1 MSSKLNLPKNFFK
14 QFKSKEEFHA
24 FFKDLFQTGVE
35 EMLKAELDEH
45 LGYEKHDPAGYN
57 TGNSRNGSY
66 KKTVKT
72 ESVGDLVL
80 NIPRDR
86 ISSFDPK
93 LIAKGE
99 RMSDKMEQAIVGMYS
114 RGMTTSDITEQ
125 LQEVYGTT
133 VSESTIS
140 NITNKM
146 LVAVQEWQDRPLDPV
161 YLCLWMDGIRIKIK
175 RDHRYVN
182 MCVYLVIGLKNDG
195 LKEVLGMWLDDNES
209 AAFWLKVLSDL
220 KKRGVQDV
228 LIASTDNLTGFT
240 KAIQAAFPDTICQ
253 LCIVHQ
259 IRNCC
264 KFVVWKDRK
273 TFCSDMKKIYT
284 APTREGGLQA
294 LEELKSKWGDKYHY
308 AIQSW
313 YENWEHLS
321 SFFDFPPEIRTIMY
335 TTNTIENL
343 NRGIRKYTKTKS
355 QFVDPSAA
363 KKAVY
368 LAILNIEKKWSMPI
382 RNWGLVL
389 NQFLIIFDKRCRL

>member
-35 EMLKAELDEH
+35 EMLKAELDDH

-99 RMSDKMEQAIVGMYS
+99 RMSDKIEQAIVGMYS

-161 YLCLWMDGIRIKIK
+161 YFCLWMDGIRIKIK

-273 TFCSDMKKIYT
+273 IFCSDMKKIYT
-284 APTREGGLQA
+284 APTRESGLQA
-294 LEELKSKWGDKYHY
+294 LEQLKSKWGNKYHY

-321 SFFDFPPEIRTIMY
+321 SFFDFPSEIRTIMY